1 MGRGRKGRL
10 RETEVAWLVPVA
22 HGNPH
27 DKAVVAWEKVAPQRD
42 RGWAGENV
50 VRSWGPIQAPL
61 EEETSKLDR
70 SICSKALWRGVLR
83 GLLFYGARD
92 WPRRAPQMMVF
103 RLLSGLTQ
111 LFRKKTS
118 LSLFLS
124 PLAKWWFRCQ
134 RVRRNDQKQE
144 KEITHRLRDES
155 FPQLLF
161 GPVSWFI
168 VRCLLIRQ

>member
-1 MGRGRKGRL
+1 
-10 RETEVAWLVPVA
+10 
-22 HGNPH
+22 
-27 DKAVVAWEKVAPQRD
+27 
-42 RGWAGENV
+42 
-50 VRSWGPIQAPL
+50 
-61 EEETSKLDR
+61 
-70 SICSKALWRGVLR
+70 
-83 GLLFYGARD
+83 
-92 WPRRAPQMMVF
+92 MMVF

-144 KEITHRLRDES
+144 KEIIRRLRDES

>member
-1 MGRGRKGRL
+1 
-10 RETEVAWLVPVA
+10 V
-22 HGNPH
+22 
-27 DKAVVAWEKVAPQRD
+27 
-42 RGWAGENV
+42 V
-50 VRSWGPIQAPL
+50 VRRAQFGTNSGPL
-61 EEETSKLDR
+61 KEETSKLDR

-124 PLAKWWFRCQ
+124 PLAEWWFRCQ

-144 KEITHRLRDES
+144 KEITRRLRDES

-161 GPVSWFI
+161 GPVSWFF
-168 VRCLLIRQ
+168 VRRLLIGQLVGELAYCDRRAGKRRRIGRLGRIRHGSWFRQWRAGKRRWIGRQR